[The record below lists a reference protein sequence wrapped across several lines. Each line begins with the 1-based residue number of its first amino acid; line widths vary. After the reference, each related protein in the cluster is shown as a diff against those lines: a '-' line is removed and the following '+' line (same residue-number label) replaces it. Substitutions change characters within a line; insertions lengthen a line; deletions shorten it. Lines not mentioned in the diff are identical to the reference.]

1 MLGGIIAAATS
12 AIGSQIKGIEA
23 RDAEER
29 AYTKQKELMD
39 KQYALNDKMAEA
51 NQQRAKYMWDYTNFE
66 NQKQHLLNANLSPG
80 LFYGGSGAG
89 GSTTSGGQG
98 SGVGL
103 GMETGV
109 GYGIQ
114 EKALGLQLASM
125 ASQVALNQSQANKNN
140 AEANKIKGA
149 DTKLTESETRLNNA
163 MEKLTNMKENTEAAN
178 YNLALQ
184 EQSKVFEEARA
195 MGLQND
201 ITEATK
207 QTQIDTVIQNYYL
220 NSLTAFEKI
229 AGIEL
234 KGKEAA
240 YISKQIEWYS
250 YEAITKRMSA
260 EAMQSMAKSAA
271 ERVKND
277 FEIAGKKLD
286 QEQEKILQNWIF
298 ESVKSL
304 CTVAETAGD
313 IISMFR
319 KPIQK
324 VGEKVFEE
332 IFDAK
337 GKSKGFKEVFK
348 DFKMK

>member
-23 RDAEER
+23 REAEER

-39 KQYALNDKMAEA
+39 KQYELNNKMAEQ

-66 NQKQHLLNANLSPG
+66 NQKQHLLNAGLSPA
-80 LFYGGSGAG
+80 LFYGGAG
-89 GSTTSGGQG
+89 PGGQTTGGQG

-103 GMETGV
+103 GSETGV
-109 GYGIQ
+109 GFGIQ
-114 EKALGLQLASM
+114 EKALGLQLAGM

-149 DTKLTESETRLNNA
+149 DTKLAESQTSLNKA
-163 MEKLTNMKENTEAAN
+163 MESLTNMKENTEAAN

-195 MGLQND
+195 MANQND
-201 ITEATK
+201 IIEATK
-207 QTQIDTVIQNYYL
+207 QTQINTVIQNYYL

-229 AGIEL
+229 ANIEL
-234 KGKEAA
+234 KGQEAA

-250 YEAITKRMSA
+250 FEAITKRMSA
-260 EAMQSMAKSAA
+260 EAMQKMAESAA

-277 FEIAGKKLD
+277 FEIAGKKLE
-286 QEQEKILQNWIF
+286 QEQEKILQTWIF

-304 CTVAETAGD
+304 CNIAQTAGD
-313 IISMFR
+313 IISLFK

-324 VGEKVFEE
+324 VGEKIFEE
-332 IFDAK
+332 MFDKK
-337 GKSKGFKEVFK
+337 GNSKGFKEVIK
-348 DFKMK
+348 DFKME

>member
-1 MLGGIIAAATS
+1 MP
-12 AIGSQIKGIEA
+12 
-23 RDAEER
+23 
-29 AYTKQKELMD
+29 
-39 KQYALNDKMAEA
+39 N
-51 NQQRAKYMWDYTNFE
+51 
-66 NQKQHLLNANLSPG
+66 HCLLLD
-80 LFYGGSGAG
+80 
-89 GSTTSGGQG
+89 
-98 SGVGL
+98 
-103 GMETGV
+103 
-109 GYGIQ
+109 GIQ
-114 EKALGLQLASM
+114 EKALGLQLAGM

-149 DTKLTESETRLNNA
+149 DTKLAESQTSLNNA
-163 MEKLTNMKENTEAAN
+163 MENLTNMKENTEAAN

-195 MGLQND
+195 LANQND
-201 ITEATK
+201 IVEATK

-240 YISKQIEWYS
+240 HISKQIEWYS
-250 YEAITKRMSA
+250 FEAITKRMSA
-260 EAMQSMAKSAA
+260 EAMQKMAESAA

-286 QEQEKILQNWIF
+286 QEQEKILQTWIF
-298 ESVKSL
+298 ESIKSL
-304 CTVAETAGD
+304 CNVAQTTGD
-313 IISMFR
+313 IISLFK

-332 IFDAK
+332 MFDAK
-337 GKSKGFKEVFK
+337 GKSEGFKEVIK

>member
-1 MLGGIIAAATS
+1 
-12 AIGSQIKGIEA
+12 
-23 RDAEER
+23 
-29 AYTKQKELMD
+29 
-39 KQYALNDKMAEA
+39 MA
-51 NQQRAKYMWDYTNFE
+51 
-66 NQKQHLLNANLSPG
+66 
-80 LFYGGSGAG
+80 
-89 GSTTSGGQG
+89 
-98 SGVGL
+98 
-103 GMETGV
+103 
-109 GYGIQ
+109 
-114 EKALGLQLASM
+114 
-125 ASQVALNQSQANKNN
+125 
-140 AEANKIKGA
+140 
-149 DTKLTESETRLNNA
+149 
-163 MEKLTNMKENTEAAN
+163 
-178 YNLALQ
+178 
-184 EQSKVFEEARA
+184 
-195 MGLQND
+195 LQND

-207 QTQIDTVIQNYYL
+207 QTQIDTVLQNYYL

-234 KGKEAA
+234 KGQEAA

-250 YEAITKRMSA
+250 FEAITKRMSA

-298 ESVKSL
+298 ESIKSL
-304 CTVAETAGD
+304 CTVAETTGD

-337 GKSKGFKEVFK
+337 GKSKGFKEVLK
-348 DFKMK
+348 EFKMK

>member
-23 RDAEER
+23 REAEER

-39 KQYALNDKMAEA
+39 KQYELNNKMAEQ

-66 NQKQHLLNANLSPG
+66 NQKEHLLNAGLSPG
-80 LFYGGSGAG
+80 LFYGGAG
-89 GSTTSGGQG
+89 PGGQTAGGQG

-103 GMETGV
+103 GSETGV
-109 GYGIQ
+109 GLGIQ
-114 EKALGLQLASM
+114 EKSLGLQLAGM

-149 DTKLTESETRLNNA
+149 DTKLTESQTSLNKA
-163 MEKLTNMKENTEAAN
+163 MESLTNMKENTEAAN

-195 MGLQND
+195 LANQND
-201 ITEATK
+201 IIEATK

-250 YEAITKRMSA
+250 FEAITKRISA
-260 EAMQSMAKSAA
+260 EAMKKMAESAT

-277 FEIAGKKLD
+277 FEIAGKKLE
-286 QEQEKILQNWIF
+286 QEQEKILQTWIF

-304 CTVAETAGD
+304 CNVAQTAGD
-313 IISMFR
+313 IVSLFK

-332 IFDAK
+332 MFDKK
-337 GKSKGFKEVFK
+337 GKSKGFKEIFK
-348 DFKMK
+348 DYKME

>member
-23 RDAEER
+23 RDAEDR

-39 KQYALNDKMAEA
+39 KQYELNNKMAEQ
-51 NQQRAKYMWDYTNFE
+51 NQQRAKNMWDYTNFE

-80 LFYGGSGAG
+80 LFYGGTGAG
-89 GSTTSGGQG
+89 GQTTGGQG

-103 GMETGV
+103 GSETGV
-109 GYGIQ
+109 GFGIQ
-114 EKALGLQLASM
+114 EKALGLQLAGM
-125 ASQVALNQSQANKNN
+125 ASQIALNQSQANKNN

-149 DTKLTESETRLNNA
+149 DTKLAESQTRLNNA
-163 MEKLTNMKENTEAAN
+163 MENLTKMKENTEAAN

-195 MGLQND
+195 MANQND
-201 ITEATK
+201 IVEATK
-207 QTQIDTVIQNYYL
+207 QIQIDTVIQNYYL

-229 AGIEL
+229 ANIEL
-234 KGKEAA
+234 KGREAA

-250 YEAITKRMSA
+250 FEAITKRMSA

-286 QEQEKILQNWIF
+286 QEQEKILQTWIF

-304 CTVAETAGD
+304 CNIAETTGN
-313 IISMFR
+313 IISLFK

-332 IFDAK
+332 LFDAK
-337 GKSKGFKEVFK
+337 GKSKGFKEVIK
-348 DFKMK
+348 DFKME

>member
-66 NQKQHLLNANLSPG
+66 NQKQHLLNAGLSPA
-80 LFYGGSGAG
+80 LLYGGAG
-89 GSTTSGGQG
+89 GGGASTNGGQG
-98 SGVGL
+98 QGVGL
-103 GMETGV
+103 GSETGV
-109 GYGIQ
+109 GFGIQ
-114 EKALGLQLASM
+114 EKALGLQLASI
-125 ASQVALNQSQANKNN
+125 ASQIALNQSQANKNN

-149 DTKLTESETRLNNA
+149 DTKLTESQTRLNNA

-207 QTQIDTVIQNYYL
+207 QTQIDAVIQNYYL

-229 AGIEL
+229 ADIEL

-250 YEAITKRMSA
+250 FEATTKRMSA

-298 ESVKSL
+298 ESIKSL
-304 CTVAETAGD
+304 CTVAETTGD

-337 GKSKGFKEVFK
+337 GKSKGFKEIIK
-348 DFKMK
+348 DFKME

>member
-12 AIGSQIKGIEA
+12 AIGSQIEGIEA
-23 RDAEER
+23 RESEER

-39 KQYALNDKMAEA
+39 KQYELNNKMAEQ

-66 NQKQHLLNANLSPG
+66 NQKQHLLNAGLSPA
-80 LFYGGSGAG
+80 LFYGGAG
-89 GSTTSGGQG
+89 PGGQTTGGQG

-103 GMETGV
+103 GSETGV
-109 GYGIQ
+109 GFGIQ
-114 EKALGLQLASM
+114 EKALGLQLAGM

-149 DTKLTESETRLNNA
+149 DTKLAESQTSLNKA
-163 MEKLTNMKENTEAAN
+163 MENLTNMKENTEAAN

-195 MGLQND
+195 MANQND
-201 ITEATK
+201 IIEATK
-207 QTQIDTVIQNYYL
+207 QTQIDTIIQNYYL

-229 AGIEL
+229 ADVEL
-234 KGKEAA
+234 KGQQAA

-250 YEAITKRMSA
+250 FEAITKRMSA
-260 EAMQSMAKSAA
+260 DAMQKMAESAA

-277 FEIAGKKLD
+277 FEIAGKKLE
-286 QEQEKILQNWIF
+286 QEQEKILQTWIF

-304 CTVAETAGD
+304 CNVVQTAGD
-313 IISMFR
+313 IITLFK

-332 IFDAK
+332 LFD
-337 GKSKGFKEVFK
+337 SKGRSKGYKEIFR
-348 DFKMK
+348 DFKME

>member
-12 AIGSQIKGIEA
+12 AIGHQIKGIEA
-23 RDAEER
+23 REAEER

-39 KQYALNDKMAEA
+39 KQYELNNKMAEQ

-66 NQKQHLLNANLSPG
+66 NQKQHLLNAGLSPA
-80 LFYGGSGAG
+80 LFYGGAGAG
-89 GSTTSGGQG
+89 GQTTGGQG

-103 GMETGV
+103 GSETGV
-109 GYGIQ
+109 GFGIQ
-114 EKALGLQLASM
+114 EKALGLQLAGM

-149 DTKLTESETRLNNA
+149 DTKLTESQTSLNKA
-163 MEKLTNMKENTEAAN
+163 MESLTNMKENTEAAN

-195 MGLQND
+195 MANQND
-201 ITEATK
+201 IIEATK
-207 QTQIDTVIQNYYL
+207 QTQIDMVIQNYYL

-229 AGIEL
+229 ANIEL
-234 KGKEAA
+234 KGQEAA

-250 YEAITKRMSA
+250 FEAITKRMSA

-277 FEIAGKKLD
+277 FEIAGRKLD
-286 QEQEKILQNWIF
+286 QEQERILQTWIF

-304 CTVAETAGD
+304 CNVAQTTGD
-313 IISMFR
+313 IISLFK

-332 IFDAK
+332 LFDSK

-348 DFKMK
+348 DFKME